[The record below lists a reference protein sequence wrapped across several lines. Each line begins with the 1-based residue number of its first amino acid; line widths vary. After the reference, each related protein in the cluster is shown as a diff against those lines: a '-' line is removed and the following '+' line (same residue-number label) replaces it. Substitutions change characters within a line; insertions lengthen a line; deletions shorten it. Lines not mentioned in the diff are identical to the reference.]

1 MSELLKMRK
10 FYHQRL
16 EKKTIRDG
24 GQGRGRADAGSR
36 RGGKGMSIPALD
48 AGG

>member
-1 MSELLKMRK
+1 MKVLNLTVDTDATSYK
-10 FYHQRL
+10 
-16 EKKTIRDG
+16 IRDG